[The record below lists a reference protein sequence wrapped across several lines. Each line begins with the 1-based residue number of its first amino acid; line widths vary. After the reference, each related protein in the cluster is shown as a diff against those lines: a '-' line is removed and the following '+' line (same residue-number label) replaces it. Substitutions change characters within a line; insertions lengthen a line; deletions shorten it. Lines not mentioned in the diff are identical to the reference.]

1 MREKENER
9 VSTLQSIGMYCLEQ
23 GELLLRIILASILGM
38 AIGFERKNRSKM
50 AGVRTHAIV
59 AFGAALMMIVSKY
72 GFGDIPDYDAS
83 RVAAQIVSGVG
94 FLGAGIIFVK
104 NNTSVSGL
112 TTAAG
117 IWATAGVGMS
127 VGAGQYVVGIASGIL
142 LVGLQGLLHR
152 VGFLSNEAY
161 RVTIKLTI
169 DSKVSIHELENHIA
183 EEQIEIVSIR
193 INRSD
198 NEDVK
203 VEMELVFPPQIDKV
217 EFVNTLADYPG
228 VISVRG

>member
-1 MREKENER
+1 MP
-9 VSTLQSIGMYCLEQ
+9 TLNTIGMYCLEQ
-23 GELLLRIILASILGM
+23 GELLVRIVLASILGM

-72 GFGDIPDYDAS
+72 GFTDIPSYDAS

-127 VGAGQYVVGIASGIL
+127 VGAGQYFVGIFSGLL
-142 LVGLQGLLHR
+142 LVGLQGLLHK

-161 RVTIKLTI
+161 RVAVKLAM
-169 DSKVSIHELENHIA
+169 DSKVSIHELEDYIA
-183 EEQIEIVSIR
+183 EEQVEIDSIR
-193 INRSD
+193 MNRS
-198 NEDVK
+198 EKGEVK
-203 VEMELVFPPQIDKV
+203 VEMELVFPPQSDKV
-217 EFVNTLADYPG
+217 EFLNKLAEYPG
-228 VISVRG
+228 INSVRG

>member
-1 MREKENER
+1 M
-9 VSTLQSIGMYCLEQ
+9 STLQSIGMHCLEQ

-59 AFGAALMMIVSKY
+59 AFGAALMMVVSKY
-72 GFGDIPDYDAS
+72 GFGDMVEFDAS

-127 VGAGQYVVGIASGIL
+127 IGSGQYFVGIASGLL

-161 RVTIKLTI
+161 RVALKLTL
-169 DSKVSIHELENHIA
+169 DGKVSIHALEDHITA
-183 EEQIEIVSIR
+183 SQVEIAAIR
-193 INRSD
+193 INRSEK
-198 NEDVK
+198 EDVK
-203 VEMELVFPPQIDKV
+203 VEMELVFPPQFDKV
-217 EFVNTLADYPG
+217 DFLNKLADYPG
-228 VISVRG
+228 VTSVRG